1 MGQRATIPATRVV
14 TVAVTNKLARIV
26 WAIMERGSTFRE
38 RPFGIARRKLA
49 WQDVRLQ
56 APLCRTNS
64 EVGKGNDDAMAFG
77 RRTEDRNIP
86 KLCTDLGSVNDDWDR
101 LQRTTIKAM
110 R

>member
-77 RRTEDRNIP
+77 RRYFAPIKSAEQQSI
-86 KLCTDLGSVNDDWDR
+86 LMLH
-101 LQRTTIKAM
+101 RT
-110 R
+110 RDPLVRQPRCW

>member
-64 EVGKGNDDAMAFG
+64 EVGQRG
-77 RRTEDRNIP
+77 RNGIRPTNR
-86 KLCTDLGSVNDDWDR
+86 GSEHPETLHGPRVR
-101 LQRTTIKAM
+101 QR
-110 R
+110 